1 MQRSPMVQKVH
12 DALQNVN
19 VKQVFLLISSVNL
32 TPRERDIVIKTE
44 LEGCSTT
51 EMQDLYNIA
60 FTTVIKTKKRAMLK
74 IYKYLSQYDND
85 TLSL

>member
-1 MQRSPMVQKVH
+1 MHRSPMIQKVH
-12 DALQNVN
+12 DELQNVN
-19 VKQVFLLISSVNL
+19 IKKVMFLIESVNL
-32 TPRERDIVIKTE
+32 TPREKDIVIKTE
-44 LEGCSTT
+44 LEGFSTVDI
-51 EMQDLYNIA
+51 QDIYNIA